1 MQTLGRCWRFLL
13 DQKSEWHTNDLSPFF
28 RFSSIRIRQGDK
40 GMLNK
45 LRVSDDIRFRLVE
58 SVKSYADKVFLYLQV
73 IFGNVSLDKFATKTE
88 NGTPMQIQLA
98 IYNSAPRIAK
108 AILLV
113 ATEKEYGG
121 ASRAALEL
129 VRTVNGMAWEDSA
142 TIFRQIDQ
150 IGPKSISVLDA
161 NGITSEVSHCGAQL
175 IGRLG

>member
-1 MQTLGRCWRFLL
+1 
-13 DQKSEWHTNDLSPFF
+13 
-28 RFSSIRIRQGDK
+28 
-40 GMLNK
+40 MLNK
-45 LRVSDDIRFRLVE
+45 LRVSDDIRFRLGE
-58 SVKSYADKVFLYLQV
+58 SVKTYADKVFLHLQI
-73 IFGNVSLDKFATKTE
+73 IFGNVSLDKFATKAE
-88 NGTPMQIQLA
+88 NGSPMQTQMA

-161 NGITSEVSHCGAQL
+161 NGITSEL
-175 IGRLG
+175 IRLGGANRQVGTSSLH

>member
-1 MQTLGRCWRFLL
+1 
-13 DQKSEWHTNDLSPFF
+13 
-28 RFSSIRIRQGDK
+28 
-40 GMLNK
+40 MLNK
-45 LRVSDDIRFRLVE
+45 LRVSDDIRFRLAD
-58 SVKSYADKVFLYLQV
+58 SVKTYADKVFLHLQV

-88 NGTPMQIQLA
+88 NGPPMQIQLA
-98 IYNSAPRIAK
+98 IYSSAPRIAK

-161 NGITSEVSHCGAQL
+161 NGITSGLSGTDTVLTDGQAGTNCSRSMRAG
-175 IGRLG
+175 